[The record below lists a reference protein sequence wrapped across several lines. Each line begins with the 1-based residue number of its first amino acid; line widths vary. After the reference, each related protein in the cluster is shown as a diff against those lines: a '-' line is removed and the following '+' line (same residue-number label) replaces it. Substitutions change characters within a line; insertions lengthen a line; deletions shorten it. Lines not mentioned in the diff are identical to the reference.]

1 MEWLKE
7 LQGRHT
13 SGYVHAGICLSCRR
27 GESGCKSGR
36 FRNNCPYYMD
46 NTPTKEEYL
55 EQYAC
60 LVQKM
65 FEAEGEPARGE
76 LYGAAQSRRKFL
88 RGFLDINEDLIRA
101 VEDSVYQDNW
111 LNERDLRRLRWEL

>member
-36 FRNNCPYYMD
+36 FRNNCPYYLD
-46 NTPTKEEYL
+46 NTPTKKEYL
-55 EQYAC
+55 EQYAG

-65 FEAEGEPARGE
+65 FMAEGEPARGD
-76 LYGAAQSRRKFL
+76 LYGAAQSKRKL
-88 RGFLDINEDLIRA
+88 MCSLLNISEEEIRTA
-101 VEDSVYQDNW
+101 EDSVYVANE

>member
-7 LQGRHT
+7 FQGRHT

-36 FRNNCPYYMD
+36 SRNSCPYYMD
-46 NTPTKEEYL
+46 NTPTKEEHL
-55 EQYAC
+55 EQYATII
-60 LVQKM
+60 QKLFM
-65 FEAEGEPARGE
+65 AEGEPARGD
-76 LYGAAQSRRKFL
+76 LYGAAQSKRKL
-88 RGFLDINEDLIRA
+88 MCGFLGITEEEIRT
-101 VEDSVYQDNW
+101 VEDSEFTYNE

>member
-13 SGYVHAGICLSCRR
+13 SEYVHAGICLSCRR

-55 EQYAC
+55 EQYAD

-65 FEAEGEPARGE
+65 FMAEGEPARGD
-76 LYGAAQSRRKFL
+76 LYGAAQSKRKL
-88 RGFLDINEDLIRA
+88 MCSLLNISEEEIRTA
-101 VEDSVYQDNW
+101 EDSVYVANE

>member
-7 LQGRHT
+7 FQGRHT

-36 FRNNCPYYMD
+36 FRNSCPYYLD
-46 NTPTKEEYL
+46 NTPTKEEHL
-55 EQYAC
+55 EQYAG

-65 FEAEGEPARGE
+65 FMAEAEPARGD
-76 LYGAAQSRRKFL
+76 LYGAAQSKRKL
-88 RGFLDINEDLIRA
+88 MCSLMNISEEEIRTA
-101 VEDSVYQDNW
+101 EDSVYVANE